1 MQVFEFHHVEY
12 TSLTFFILVCI
23 RDNFSGT
30 YRIVSMS
37 NDMLGVFLF
46 VHFN

>member
-1 MQVFEFHHVEY
+1 MQVFELHHVEY
-12 TSLTFFILVCI
+12 TALNFFILVCI
-23 RDNFSGT
+23 RDNFCGT

-37 NDMLGVFLF
+37 KDVWGFLF